1 MDTITTVQLKVT
13 TKKRLEQLKITK
25 EESMDSVISRL
36 TNMAIDD
43 EPLSKEEIEGIERSL
58 RDIRAGRVY
67 RMKDVAKELDL
78 K

>member
-1 MDTITTVQLKVT
+1 MDAITTVQLKVK
-13 TKKRLEQLKITK
+13 TKKRLEELKITK

-43 EPLSKEEIEGIERSL
+43 EPLSKDEIEGIERSL
-58 RDIRAGRVY
+58 KDIRAGRIY
-67 RMKDVAKELDL
+67 KMKDVAKELGL